1 MAQIHSFYKAGALV
15 FWEGHRH
22 RIIDAIG
29 SQVLKW
35 RHEDH
40 LQDFATGTG
49 TQPTGWTTT
58 LVEGGAADSDWLVS
72 DTAGIL
78 SRITTDSNDN
88 DGVSAQLIGENFELT
103 SGQAFVYCGIQF
115 DINDADQTDILFG
128 LSRTDTAMLTALTDG
143 VYMESLDASASVSTV
158 TEKGSSETQTD
169 SVGTILDATT
179 HFMEFYFDGVT
190 QQVYFYFD
198 GVQTGTIHSTNLPDT
213 EALRFSLEFLTGETT
228 ANTLDIRQL
237 RVIQVGL

>member
-1 MAQIHSFYKAGALV
+1 MAQIHSRYEAGALV

-29 SQVLKW
+29 SQVIKW

-40 LQDFATGTG
+40 LQDFAIGTG

-58 LVEGGAADSDWLVS
+58 LVEGGGGESDWLVS

-78 SRITTDSNDN
+78 SRITTDNFDN

-103 SGQAFVYCGIQF
+103 SDQAFVYAGIQF

-128 LSRTDTAMLTALTDG
+128 LAVTDTALLAAVADA

-158 TEKGSSETQTD
+158 TEKGNSETQTD
-169 SVGTILDATT
+169 AVGTILDATT
-179 HFMEFYFDGVT
+179 HFMEFYFDGT
-190 QQVYFYFD
+190 SVYFYFD
-198 GVQTGTIHSTNLPDT
+198 GVQTGTIHTANIPDT
-213 EALRFSLEFLTGETT
+213 EALRLSLEFLTGETT